1 MVMNMRVL
9 HYTLG
14 LPPYRT
20 GGLTKYATDL
30 MLSQAEAG
38 DSVALLWPGRYLV
51 WNRKTIIERQLSYYH
66 IENYELLNPKPV
78 PLLNGVKDIPVFT
91 AKGESSLYI
100 DFLRKLCPD
109 VIHVHTLMGIHREFF
124 EAGVKLH
131 IPIIYTAH
139 DYFGL
144 CPKVNFFCKGKV
156 CPGMGNRCQ
165 NCNETGLD
173 FWKIVILQSGIYKR
187 WKEGFIA
194 KSLRRYGKK
203 KMIERGAGGDEAK
216 KKGGREYWRLAQYY
230 RSIFYQINIIHYSS
244 TLAKEVFEDRGIKVK
259 GAILPITHRDIQD
272 HRVRKKY
279 RDSLLKI
286 TYLGDLLPHKGF
298 QVLHKV
304 LTDMWEEGKK
314 QILLNIFFPLTKKE
328 PFVKIHPR
336 YNYDAIGNIM
346 NHTDVLVVPSL
357 WKETYGFVVLEA
369 LSYGV
374 PVIASEYVGA
384 KDWIKDKGTSYRMGD
399 GDLYR
404 ILNSIYGD
412 RGILKRW
419 NENICKMN
427 FPFCMDSHVREIRSL
442 YKAVTLWEG
451 YKGQFR

>member
-78 PLLNGVKDIPVFT
+78 PLLNGVKDVHPFT
-91 AKGESSLYI
+91 SKGEISLYL
-100 DFLRKLCPD
+100 DFLRKICPD

-144 CPKVNFFCKGKV
+144 CPKVNFFYKDKV
-156 CPGMGNRCQ
+156 CPGMGNRCVI
-165 NCNETGLD
+165 CNETGLD

-187 WKEGFIA
+187 WKEGFVI
-194 KSLRRYGKK
+194 KTLRSYGKK
-203 KMIERGAGGDEAK
+203 KMIERGTGGEEAK
-216 KKGGREYWRLAQYY
+216 KKGGREYGRLAQYY

-279 RDSLLKI
+279 RDSVLKI

-298 QVLHKV
+298 QVLYKA
-304 LTDMWEEGKK
+304 LTDMWKEGKK
-314 QILLNIFFPLTKKE
+314 QFLLNIFFPLTKKE

-336 YNYDAIGNIM
+336 YSYDAIGNIM

-384 KDWIKDKGTSYRMGD
+384 KDWIKDKGTSYGTGD

-427 FPFCMDSHVREIRSL
+427 FPFCMDSHVKEMKKL
-442 YKAVTLWEG
+442 YK
-451 YKGQFR
+451 YI